1 MTYTTYM
8 TYMTYMTDMT
18 DRTDRTHRTD
28 RTDRTDRIDRTDR
41 TDRQL
46 CNSCDVVSISPNI
59 TKLVNVSTFSKGKAG
74 CTENILCVTHIE
86 LKWPPQD
93 STAQTSCRVY
103 FCTVVFVFVLFIL
116 ERNVISHITFYW

>member
-1 MTYTTYM
+1 MG
-8 TYMTYMTDMT
+8 
-18 DRTDRTHRTD
+18 
-28 RTDRTDRIDRTDR
+28 RTDR

-93 STAQTSCRVY
+93 STAQTSCQVY

-116 ERNVISHITFYW
+116 ERNVYLSYHFSYGNTALDWDNIT